1 MDPIRDSLGENL
13 WVIDHEELVVLTIRH
28 IRGRL
33 LAINQELKRRMA
45 QHQTAPTPADI
56 IDLTN
61 DDSKVNLYSLLV
73 VDLCAGF
80 FSEMVLIRLIV
91 HLPWTNRIK
100 NLSYYC
106 VLKKIFSIW
115 SVKDSY
121 YSPYCYCIIS
131 LTLG

>member
-13 WVIDHEELVVLTIRH
+13 WVIDHEEPVVLTIRH

-80 FSEMVLIRLIV
+80 FRNGPYPFDSALTVNKP
-91 HLPWTNRIK
+91 H
-100 NLSYYC
+100 
-106 VLKKIFSIW
+106 KK
-115 SVKDSY
+115 
-121 YSPYCYCIIS
+121 S
-131 LTLG
+131 LLLLCT